1 MFKLFTKGKTNKKI
15 EIKSTKEG
23 NAEICAGAVL
33 GAVGLAGATVSSAIC
48 PVCAVG
54 ASFLIGLGTYKKFKK
69 FKISKEK

>member
-15 EIKSTKEG
+15 KIKSTKEG

-48 PVCAVG
+48 SVCAVG
-54 ASFLIGLGTYKKFKK
+54 APLFMGLGIYKKIKK
-69 FKISKEK
+69 SKEK